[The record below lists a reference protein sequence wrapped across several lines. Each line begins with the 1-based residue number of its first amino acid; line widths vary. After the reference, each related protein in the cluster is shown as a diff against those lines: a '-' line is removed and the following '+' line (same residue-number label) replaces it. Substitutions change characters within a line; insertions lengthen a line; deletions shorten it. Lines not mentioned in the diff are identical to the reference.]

1 MEQDLIS
8 VVIPVYN
15 VEKYFKRC
23 IDSVLRQTYS
33 NIEII
38 IVDDGSKDNS
48 GNLCDEYGKK
58 DSRIKVFH
66 KENGGLSSARNFGLE
81 KALGKYICFIDSDD
95 FIDENYIIIMY
106 NKMIKNDADICYCKS
121 TDFTDEANINS
132 KAENEKTFI
141 IDKEEAI
148 KQLLLRNG
156 IIKNYIPR
164 ALYKKILFNNIRFPV
179 GSNFEDIATTYKILD
194 ASKKIIVINKTLYYY
209 FINDSG
215 ITQKMKKQDI
225 IDRFDNMNER
235 EKFINQNYPNLRQI
249 SDKYMFR
256 IYLVIV
262 KDLIK
267 NYFPEIT
274 EDSFFVDIRNR
285 IITMGIKEVT
295 LKNLIIYMSI
305 KINTKSSYSFL
316 HKIVG
321 GK

>member
-23 IDSVLRQTYS
+23 IDSVLKQTYQ

-38 IVDDGSKDNS
+38 IVDDGSKDSS
-48 GNLCDEYGKK
+48 GSLCDEYEKK
-58 DSRIKVFH
+58 DSRIAVFH

-81 KALGKYICFIDSDD
+81 KALGRYICFIDSDD
-95 FIDENYIIIMY
+95 FIDENYITIMY
-106 NKMIKNDADICYCKS
+106 NKMIKSDADICYCKS
-121 TDFTDEANINS
+121 INFTDETKINL
-132 KAENEKTFI
+132 KVENEKTVI

-148 KQLLLRNG
+148 KQLLLKNG
-156 IIKNYIPR
+156 LIKNYIPH
-164 ALYKKILFNNIRFPV
+164 ALYKKVLFDNIRFPI

-194 ASKKIIVINKTLYYY
+194 ASKKIIVTNKILYYY
-209 FINDSG
+209 FINDNG

-225 IDRFDNMNER
+225 IDRFNNMNER
-235 EKFINQNYPNLRQI
+235 EKFINQNYPRLKNI
-249 SDKYMFR
+249 SDRYMFR
-256 IYLVIV
+256 IYLVII

-267 NYFPEIT
+267 NYFPEIIN
-274 EDSFFVDIRNR
+274 DSFFIDVRNR
-285 IITMGIKEVT
+285 IINMGIKEVT
-295 LKNLIIYMSI
+295 LKNLIIYMTI
-305 KINTKSSYSFL
+305 KINTKNSYSFL